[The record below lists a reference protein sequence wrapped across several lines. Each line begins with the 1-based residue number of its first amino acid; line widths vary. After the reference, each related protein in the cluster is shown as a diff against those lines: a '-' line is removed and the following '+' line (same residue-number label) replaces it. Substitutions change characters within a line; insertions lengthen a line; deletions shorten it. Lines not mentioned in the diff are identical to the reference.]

1 MTKEESIPV
10 IAEIKGLLTERD
22 WFAPDGTKTN
32 PDGSNTDTHIVMT
45 RISWDDEDDE
55 FDYDENWDIHFDEDD
70 GYITAEYEYD
80 GLSIPMPEFID
91 ETNLKNG
98 KLYGRLRSIFTR
110 GPGYGR
116 NLIRHMKQD
125 GLL

>member
-10 IAEIKGLLTERD
+10 IAEIKSVLTECD
-22 WFAPDGTKTN
+22 WFATDATMSN
-32 PDGSNTDTHIVMT
+32 PNGSNTDTHIHMT
-45 RISWDDEDDE
+45 RILWDDEGEYDGDE
-55 FDYDENWDIHFDEDD
+55 SWNIHFDEDD